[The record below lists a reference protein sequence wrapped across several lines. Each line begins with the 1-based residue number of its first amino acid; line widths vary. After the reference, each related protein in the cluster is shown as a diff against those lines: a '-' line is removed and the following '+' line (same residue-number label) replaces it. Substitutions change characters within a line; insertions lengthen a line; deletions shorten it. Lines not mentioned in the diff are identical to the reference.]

1 MGGAMSATTPTQR
14 PLRVAIACGGTGGHT
29 FPGLATGRVLRA
41 RGHEVT
47 ILQAGR
53 DIEAATLKG
62 WDGPAFKTGARPIR
76 PATLPAFL
84 RSVARTWRFFGKWRP
99 DAVLAMGSYASL
111 PPVLAARLRGI
122 PVVLHEANAVPGKA
136 VAFLARRAAATA
148 ISFEESAKWLPR
160 GVRVE
165 RTGLPVRTELLDQP
179 PLDGFATEGGFT
191 VLVTGGS
198 QGAHAVN
205 ELASAALAS
214 LAAKRAIPGFRI
226 IHQTGAAD
234 EAAVRERYRKAGAD
248 AQVFSFFNQ
257 MGGAMKVADY
267 AIARAGAATCA
278 ELCLFGLPALLV
290 PLPIAVRD
298 HQYLNAKHLAEAGAA
313 EVVRQEA
320 LDAAGLEARLLA
332 LASDRLRLDGM
343 RAAARSLAAPD
354 AAERLADLVCSLAE
368 TPR

>member
-1 MGGAMSATTPTQR
+1 MTATTSTSR
-14 PLRVAIACGGTGGHT
+14 PLRIAVACGGTGGHT

-47 ILQAGR
+47 VLQAGR

-62 WDGPAFKTGARPIR
+62 WDGSAFKTGARPIR
-76 PATLPAFL
+76 LATLPAFV
-84 RSVARTWRFFGKWRP
+84 RSVLRTWRFFGAWRP
-99 DAVLAMGSYASL
+99 EAVLAMGSYASI
-111 PPVLAARLRGI
+111 PPVIAARLRGI

-136 VAFLARRAAATA
+136 IAFLARRAAATA
-148 ISFEESAKWLPR
+148 ISFEECAKWLPQGSR
-160 GVRVE
+160 IE

-179 PLDGFATEGGFT
+179 PLGGFATEGGFT
-191 VLVTGGS
+191 VFVTGGS

-205 ELASAALAS
+205 ELASVALAS
-214 LAAKRAIPGFRI
+214 LAAKKAIPGLRI

-234 EAAVRERYRKAGAD
+234 EEAVRARYREAGAD
-248 AQVFSFFNQ
+248 AQVFSFFDQ

-278 ELCLFGLPALLV
+278 ELCLFGLPALLI

-320 LDAAGLEARLLA
+320 LDAAGIESRLLA
-332 LASDRLRLDGM
+332 IAADRAKLAGM
-343 RAAARSLAAPD
+343 RAAARALAAPD
-354 AAERLADLVCSLAE
+354 AADRLADLVCAE
-368 TPR
+368 AKQP